1 MCTVIMHA
9 VKGGLSRYW
18 QIVNQIV
25 YFSEICMFNTD
36 FSLVGS
42 GSLAAMA
49 TFEDRFKPDMT
60 VS

>member
-1 MCTVIMHA
+1 MFSASAIFSYC
-9 VKGGLSRYW
+9 
-18 QIVNQIV
+18 
-25 YFSEICMFNTD
+25 YF
-36 FSLVGS
+36 LPGS